1 MATVQSAKT
10 RWQKADDNFRE
21 QIDLLMV
28 KMRTK
33 NKALVA
39 DEAGI
44 KRNSFYERYLHPR
57 TLRLCEQ
64 RLLMILFE
72 KYGLRFDVTLGEGAA
87 AV

>member
-1 MATVQSAKT
+1 MATVQGAKT

-33 NKALVA
+33 NKAVVA

-44 KRNSFYERYLHPR
+44 KRNSFYERYAHPR
-57 TLRLCEQ
+57 TLRIGEQ
-64 RLLMILFE
+64 RRLIALFE
-72 KYGLRFDVTLGEGAA
+72 AYGLRFDPTLGEEAA